1 MEVKNRKK
9 TKLTGLF
16 GKYIL
21 GFTAVVILIAF
32 LCFFVMIGTVTMFG
46 GFLLPANHAEQVL
59 AENGDKIRNANMVTE
74 DLIPAGT
81 FYGVFSADGKFLY
94 GNFDGKEEKT
104 AWEKYRKDNKYA
116 EGKGYYCFFRRKN
129 GEVCITKY
137 FVEVRYANEKWNQIL
152 PPAEQLTTWFTIGLF
167 VILTAVSGFV
177 LSRCFA
183 RRMRKQLEGL
193 CEATEKI
200 TASDLDFESR
210 PSDIQEIG
218 DVMMSL
224 EKMKLAL
231 KDSLQ
236 QQWESEQQKNR
247 QISALAHDI
256 KTPLTVV
263 RGNAELLAEGEL
275 KEEDQEC
282 VLEILKNVDYMEQYL
297 DSMRQVLR
305 GREKEETQ
313 EMVKSSELTRKLR
326 EEAEVLGAAAKIPV
340 LIDSRSADRR
350 KDGDF
355 SGLLEVGT
363 ENTDEI
369 LCCTDEMMRAWRNI
383 LGNALEHT
391 DPVRGIYIEI
401 RTEEISDNRDFSRRY
416 LVAAV
421 RDYGSG
427 FSEQAL
433 IYGAEPFFSGDDS
446 RHDRTHQGMG
456 LSIADTFMKKQGGF
470 LKYGNSVDGDGAE
483 VSLWIRIYSG
493 KTE

>member
-1 MEVKNRKK
+1 MEVKKQKK
-9 TKLTGLF
+9 TTLTGLF

-21 GFTAVVILIAF
+21 GFTVIVILLAF
-32 LCFFVMIGTVTMFG
+32 ICFFVMIGTVTMIG
-46 GFLLPANHAEQVL
+46 GLLLPANHAEQVL
-59 AENGDKIRNANMVTE
+59 AENGDKIRNAEMVTE
-74 DLIPAGT
+74 ELIPAGT
-81 FYGVFSADGKFLY
+81 FYGVFSAEGKFLY
-94 GNFDGKEEKT
+94 GNFDEKEEKI

-116 EGKGYYCFFRRKN
+116 EGKGYYSFFRRKN
-129 GEVCITKY
+129 GQVCITKY

-167 VILTAVSGFV
+167 VILTAASGFV

-183 RRMRKQLEGL
+183 RRMRRQLEGL

-200 TASDLDFESR
+200 AASDLEFESR

-218 DVMMSL
+218 DVLMSL
-224 EKMKLAL
+224 EKMKIAL

-305 GREKEETQ
+305 GREEEGTQ
-313 EMVKSSELTRKLR
+313 EMVKTSELTRKLQ
-326 EEAEVLGAAAKIPV
+326 EEAEVLGAAAKLPV
-340 LIDSRSADRR
+340 FIDSRSADKR
-350 KDGDF
+350 KAGDF
-355 SGLLEVGT
+355 HGLLESET

-369 LCCTDEMMRAWRNI
+369 LCCTDEVMRAWKNI

-391 DPVRGIYIEI
+391 DPARGIRIEI
-401 RTEEISDNRDFSRRY
+401 RTEEISENRDSSRRY

-421 RDYGSG
+421 RDHGSG

-446 RHDRTHQGMG
+446 RHDRKHQGLG

-470 LKYGNSVDGDGAE
+470 IKFANSEDGSGAE
-483 VSLWIRIYSG
+483 VSLWI
-493 KTE
+493 KTIDNKGD

>member
-59 AENGDKIRNANMVTE
+59 VENGDKIRNANMVTE

-104 AWEKYRKDNKYA
+104 AWEKYWKDNKYA

-129 GEVCITKY
+129 GEVCIIKY
-137 FVEVRYANEKWNQIL
+137 FLEVRYANERWNQIL

-167 VILTAVSGFV
+167 VILTVISGFV

-183 RRMRKQLEGL
+183 RRMKKQLEGL

-200 TASDLDFESR
+200 AASDLEFESR

-224 EKMKLAL
+224 EKMKTAL

-263 RGNAELLAEGEL
+263 RGNVELLGEEEL

-282 VLEILKNVDYMEQYL
+282 IREILKNVDYMERYL

-305 GREKEETQ
+305 GREKEEIQ
-313 EMVKSSELTRKLR
+313 EKVKLNKLVRKLQ
-326 EEAEVLGAAAKIPV
+326 EESEVLGAAEKIPV
-340 LIDSRSADRR
+340 IIGRKNAHKR
-350 KDGDF
+350 KDRDV
-355 SGLLEVGT
+355 SLLLEDET

-391 DPVRGIYIEI
+391 DPVRGIRIEI
-401 RTEEISDNRDFSRRY
+401 WTEEISDNRDSFSRY
-416 LVAAV
+416 LVAAA

-427 FSEQAL
+427 FSNQAL
-433 IYGAEPFFSGDDS
+433 IYGSEPFFSGDDS
-446 RHDRTHQGMG
+446 RHDRKHQGLG
-456 LSIADTFMKKQGGF
+456 LSIADTFIKKQGGF
-470 LKYGNSVDGDGAE
+470 LKYGNSEDGIGAE
-483 VSLWIRIYSG
+483 VSLWIKIAD
-493 KTE
+493 KND

>member
-1 MEVKNRKK
+1 MEVKKQKK
-9 TKLTGLF
+9 TTLTGLF

-21 GFTAVVILIAF
+21 GFTVIVILLAF
-32 LCFFVMIGTVTMFG
+32 ICFFVMIGTVTMIG
-46 GFLLPANHAEQVL
+46 GLLLPANHAEQVL
-59 AENGDKIRNANMVTE
+59 AENGDKIRNAEMVTE
-74 DLIPAGT
+74 ELIPAGT
-81 FYGVFSADGKFLY
+81 FYGVFSAEGKFLY
-94 GNFDGKEEKT
+94 GNFDEKEEKI

-116 EGKGYYCFFRRKN
+116 EGKGYYSFFRRKN

-137 FVEVRYANEKWNQIL
+137 FVEVRYANEKWNQVL

-167 VILTAVSGFV
+167 VILTAASGFV

-183 RRMRKQLEGL
+183 RRMRRQLEGL

-200 TASDLDFESR
+200 AASDLEFESR

-218 DVMMSL
+218 DVLMSL
-224 EKMKLAL
+224 EKMKIAL

-282 VLEILKNVDYMEQYL
+282 VLEILKNAAYMEQYL
-297 DSMRQVLR
+297 GSMRQVLR
-305 GREKEETQ
+305 GREKEETR
-313 EMVKSSELTRKLR
+313 EMVKTSELTRKLR

-355 SGLLEVGT
+355 PGLLEAET

-401 RTEEISDNRDFSRRY
+401 RTEEISDNRDSSRRY

-421 RDYGSG
+421 RDHGSG

-433 IYGAEPFFSGDDS
+433 IYGTEPFFSGDDS
-446 RHDRTHQGMG
+446 RHDRTHQGLGM
-456 LSIADTFMKKQGGF
+456 SIADTFMKKQGGF
-470 LKYGNSVDGDGAE
+470 LKYGNSADGDGAE
-483 VSLWIRIYSG
+483 VSLWIRIHSG

>member
-1 MEVKNRKK
+1 MEVKNSKK

-21 GFTAVVILIAF
+21 GFTAIVILLAF
-32 LCFFVMIGTVTMFG
+32 FCFFVMIGTVTMIG
-46 GFLLPANHAEQVL
+46 GLLLPANHAEQVL
-59 AENGDKIRNANMVTE
+59 AENGDKIRNADMVTE

-94 GNFDGKEEKT
+94 GNFDEKEEKI

-167 VILTAVSGFV
+167 VILTVASGFA

-183 RRMRKQLEGL
+183 RRMRRQLEGL

-200 TASDLDFESR
+200 AASDLEFESR

-224 EKMKLAL
+224 EKMKAAL

-282 VLEILKNVDYMEQYL
+282 VLEILKNAAYMEQYL

-305 GREKEETQ
+305 GREQEEPHK
-313 EMVKSSELTRKLR
+313 MVSAEKLTYKLL
-326 EEAEVLGAAAKIPV
+326 EEAEAIGTAEKIPV
-340 LIDSRSADRR
+340 IMGREHTGKR
-350 KDGDF
+350 KDKDF
-355 SGLLEVGT
+355 SRLLEDET

-369 LCCTDEMMRAWRNI
+369 LCCMDEVMRAWKNI

-391 DPVRGIYIEI
+391 DPAQGIQIEI
-401 RTEEISDNRDFSRRY
+401 GTEKVSDNQDSLRKY
-416 LVAAV
+416 LVASV

-427 FSEQAL
+427 FSDQAL
-433 IYGAEPFFSGDDS
+433 IYGSEPFFSGDDS
-446 RHDRTHQGMG
+446 RHDRKHQGLG

-470 LKYGNSVDGDGAE
+470 LKYGNSVEGDGAE
-483 VSLWIRIYSG
+483 VSLWIKIADE
-493 KTE
+493 KIN

>member
-1 MEVKNRKK
+1 MEVKSGKK
-9 TKLTGLF
+9 ITLTGLF

-21 GFTAVVILIAF
+21 SFTGIVILLAF
-32 LCFFVMIGTVTMFG
+32 FCFFVMLGTVTMIG
-46 GFLLPANHAEQVL
+46 GLLLPANYAEQVL
-59 AENGDKIRNANMVTE
+59 AENGEEIRNAERVTE
-74 DLIPAGT
+74 KLIPAGT
-81 FYGVFSADGKFLY
+81 LYGVFSEDGKLLY
-94 GNFDGKEEKT
+94 GNFDEKEEKN
-104 AWEKYRKDNKYA
+104 AWDKYRKDNKYA
-116 EGKGYYCFFRRKN
+116 EGKGYYSFFQRKN

-137 FVEVRYANEKWNQIL
+137 FIEVRYAKERWNQIL

-167 VILTAVSGFV
+167 IILTVVSGFI

-183 RRMRKQLEGL
+183 RRMKKQLEGL

-200 TASDLDFESR
+200 AANNLEFESR
-210 PSDIQEIG
+210 LSEIQEIG

-231 KDSLQ
+231 KASLQ

-282 VLEILKNVDYMEQYL
+282 VLEILKNAAYMEQYL
-297 DSMRQVLR
+297 GSMRQVLR
-305 GREKEETQ
+305 GREKEETH
-313 EMVKSSELTRKLR
+313 EMVKTSELTRKLQ
-326 EEAEVLGAAAKIPV
+326 EEAEVLGAAEKIPV
-340 LIDSRSADRR
+340 IMESESADKRR
-350 KDGDF
+350 AGDF
-355 SGLLEVGT
+355 PGLLEPET

-391 DPVRGIYIEI
+391 DPARGIRIDI
-401 RTEEISDNRDFSRRY
+401 RTEEISENRDSSRIY

-421 RDYGSG
+421 RDHGSG

-446 RHDRTHQGMG
+446 RHDRTHQGLG

-470 LKYGNSVDGDGAE
+470 LKFANSEDGSGAE
-483 VSLWIRIYSG
+483 VSLWI
-493 KTE
+493 KTVDNKGD

>member
-81 FYGVFSADGKFLY
+81 FYGFFSADGKFLY

-129 GEVCITKY
+129 GEVCIIKY
-137 FVEVRYANEKWNQIL
+137 FLEVRYANERWNQIL

-167 VILTAVSGFV
+167 VILTVISGFV

-183 RRMRKQLEGL
+183 RRMKKQLEGL

-200 TASDLDFESR
+200 AASDLEFESR

-224 EKMKLAL
+224 DKMKTAL

-263 RGNAELLAEGEL
+263 RGNVELLGEEEL

-282 VLEILKNVDYMEQYL
+282 IREILKNVDYMERYL

-305 GREKEETQ
+305 GREKEEIQ
-313 EMVKSSELTRKLR
+313 EKVKLNKLVRKLQ
-326 EEAEVLGAAAKIPV
+326 EESEVLGAAEKIPV
-340 LIDSRSADRR
+340 IIGKMHTKEKIGMCPCFWRMRR
-350 KDGDF
+350 KIQMKF
-355 SGLLEVGT
+355 SVVQ
-363 ENTDEI
+363 
-369 LCCTDEMMRAWRNI
+369 MR
-383 LGNALEHT
+383 
-391 DPVRGIYIEI
+391 
-401 RTEEISDNRDFSRRY
+401 
-416 LVAAV
+416 
-421 RDYGSG
+421 
-427 FSEQAL
+427 
-433 IYGAEPFFSGDDS
+433 
-446 RHDRTHQGMG
+446 
-456 LSIADTFMKKQGGF
+456 
-470 LKYGNSVDGDGAE
+470 
-483 VSLWIRIYSG
+483 
-493 KTE
+493 

>member
-1 MEVKNRKK
+1 MEVRNRKK

-32 LCFFVMIGTVTMFG
+32 LCFFVMIGTVTMSG

-129 GEVCITKY
+129 GEVCIINY
-137 FVEVRYANEKWNQIL
+137 FLEVRYANERWNQIL

-167 VILTAVSGFV
+167 VILTVISGFV

-183 RRMRKQLEGL
+183 RRMKKQLEGL

-200 TASDLDFESR
+200 AASDLEFESR

-224 EKMKLAL
+224 EKMRTAL

-263 RGNAELLAEGEL
+263 RGNVELLGEEEL

-282 VLEILKNVDYMEQYL
+282 IREILKNVDYMEQYL

-305 GREKEETQ
+305 GREKEEIQ
-313 EMVKSSELTRKLR
+313 EKVKLNKLVRKLQ
-326 EEAEVLGAAAKIPV
+326 EESEVLGAAEKIPV
-340 LIDSRSADRR
+340 IIGRKNAHKR
-350 KDGDF
+350 KDRNV
-355 SGLLEVGT
+355 SLLLEDET

-391 DPVRGIYIEI
+391 DPVRGIRIEI
-401 RTEEISDNRDFSRRY
+401 WTEEISDNRDSFSRY
-416 LVAAV
+416 LVAAA

-427 FSEQAL
+427 FSDQAL
-433 IYGAEPFFSGDDS
+433 IYGSEPFFSGDDS
-446 RHDRTHQGMG
+446 RHDRKHQGLG

-470 LKYGNSVDGDGAE
+470 LKYGNSEDGIGAE
-483 VSLWIRIYSG
+483 VSLWIKIAV
-493 KTE
+493 KND

>member
-1 MEVKNRKK
+1 MEVKKQKK
-9 TKLTGLF
+9 TTLTGLF

-21 GFTAVVILIAF
+21 GFTVIVILLAF
-32 LCFFVMIGTVTMFG
+32 FCFFVMLGTVTMIG
-46 GFLLPANHAEQVL
+46 GLLLPANHAEQVL
-59 AENGDKIRNANMVTE
+59 AENGDKIRNAEMVTE
-74 DLIPAGT
+74 ELIPAGT
-81 FYGVFSADGKFLY
+81 FYGVFSAEGKFLY
-94 GNFDGKEEKT
+94 GNFDEKEEKI

-116 EGKGYYCFFRRKN
+116 EGKGYYSFFRRKN
-129 GEVCITKY
+129 GQVCITKY
-137 FVEVRYANEKWNQIL
+137 FVEVRYANEKWNQVL

-167 VILTAVSGFV
+167 VILTAASGFV

-183 RRMRKQLEGL
+183 RRMRRQLEGL

-200 TASDLDFESR
+200 AASDLEFESR

-218 DVMMSL
+218 DVLMSL
-224 EKMKLAL
+224 EKMKIAL

-282 VLEILKNVDYMEQYL
+282 VLEILKNAAYMEQYL
-297 DSMRQVLR
+297 GSMRQVLR
-305 GREKEETQ
+305 GREKEETR
-313 EMVKSSELTRKLR
+313 EMVKTSELTRKLQ
-326 EEAEVLGAAAKIPV
+326 EEAEVLGAAEKIPV
-340 LIDSRSADRR
+340 IMESESADKR

-355 SGLLEVGT
+355 PGLLEPET

-391 DPVRGIYIEI
+391 DPARGIRIEI
-401 RTEEISDNRDFSRRY
+401 RTEEISDNRDSSRRY
-416 LVAAV
+416 LVAVV
-421 RDYGSG
+421 RDHGSG

-446 RHDRTHQGMG
+446 RHDRTHQGLGM
-456 LSIADTFMKKQGGF
+456 SIADTFMKKQGGF

-483 VSLWIRIYSG
+483 VSLWIKTVDSRID
-493 KTE
+493 

>member
-1 MEVKNRKK
+1 MEVKKQKK
-9 TKLTGLF
+9 TTLTGLF

-21 GFTAVVILIAF
+21 GFTVIVILLAF
-32 LCFFVMIGTVTMFG
+32 ICFFVMIGTVTMIG
-46 GFLLPANHAEQVL
+46 GLLLPANHAEQVL
-59 AENGDKIRNANMVTE
+59 AENGDKIRNAEMVTE
-74 DLIPAGT
+74 ELIPAGT
-81 FYGVFSADGKFLY
+81 FYGVFSAEGKFLY
-94 GNFDGKEEKT
+94 GNFDEKEEKI

-116 EGKGYYCFFRRKN
+116 EGKGYYSFFRRKN
-129 GEVCITKY
+129 GQVCITKY

-167 VILTAVSGFV
+167 VILTAASGFV

-183 RRMRKQLEGL
+183 RRMRRQLEGL

-200 TASDLDFESR
+200 AASDLEFESR

-218 DVMMSL
+218 DVLMSL
-224 EKMKLAL
+224 EKMKIAL

-263 RGNAELLAEGEL
+263 RGNAELLSEGEL

-305 GREKEETQ
+305 GREKEEIKKLVRA
-313 EMVKSSELTRKLR
+313 EELTRKLR
-326 EEAEVLGAAAKIPV
+326 EEAETLGAAEKIPV
-340 LIDSRSADRR
+340 ILESRNPNAGKEKGFSAYKKADSEST
-350 KDGDF
+350 G
-355 SGLLEVGT
+355 
-363 ENTDEI
+363 EI
-369 LCCTDEMMRAWRNI
+369 LCCIDEVMRAWKNI

-391 DPVRGIYIEI
+391 DPARGIRIEI
-401 RTEEISDNRDFSRRY
+401 RTEEISENRDSSRRY

-421 RDYGSG
+421 RDHGSG

-446 RHDRTHQGMG
+446 RHDRTHQGLG

-470 LKYGNSVDGDGAE
+470 IKFANSEDGSGAE
-483 VSLWIRIYSG
+483 VSLWI
-493 KTE
+493 KTIDNKGE

>member
-1 MEVKNRKK
+1 MEVKKQKK
-9 TKLTGLF
+9 TTLTGLF

-21 GFTAVVILIAF
+21 GFTVIVILLAF
-32 LCFFVMIGTVTMFG
+32 ICFFVMIGTVTMIG
-46 GFLLPANHAEQVL
+46 GLLLPANHAEQVL
-59 AENGDKIRNANMVTE
+59 AENGDKIRNAEMVTE
-74 DLIPAGT
+74 ELIPAGT
-81 FYGVFSADGKFLY
+81 LYGVFSAEGKFLY
-94 GNFDGKEEKT
+94 GNFDEKEKKI

-116 EGKGYYCFFRRKN
+116 EGKGYYSFFRRKN
-129 GEVCITKY
+129 GQVCITKY

-167 VILTAVSGFV
+167 VILTAASGFV

-183 RRMRKQLEGL
+183 RRMRRQLEGL

-200 TASDLDFESR
+200 AASDLEFESR

-218 DVMMSL
+218 DVLMSL
-224 EKMKLAL
+224 EKMKIAL

-305 GREKEETQ
+305 GREEEETQ
-313 EMVKSSELTRKLR
+313 EMVKTSELTRKLQ
-326 EEAEVLGAAAKIPV
+326 EEAEVLGTAEKIPV
-340 LIDSRSADRR
+340 IMESESADKR

-355 SGLLEVGT
+355 PGLLEPET

-391 DPVRGIYIEI
+391 DPARGIRIEI
-401 RTEEISDNRDFSRRY
+401 RTEEISENRDSSRRY

-421 RDYGSG
+421 RDHGSG

-446 RHDRTHQGMG
+446 RHDRKHQGLG

-470 LKYGNSVDGDGAE
+470 IKFANSEDGSGAE
-483 VSLWIRIYSG
+483 VSLWI
-493 KTE
+493 KTIDNKGE

>member
-1 MEVKNRKK
+1 MEVKKQKK
-9 TKLTGLF
+9 TTLTGLF

-21 GFTAVVILIAF
+21 GFTVIVILLAF
-32 LCFFVMIGTVTMFG
+32 ICFFVMIGTVTMIG
-46 GFLLPANHAEQVL
+46 GLLLPANHAEQVL
-59 AENGDKIRNANMVTE
+59 AENGDKIRNAEMVTE
-74 DLIPAGT
+74 ELIPAGT
-81 FYGVFSADGKFLY
+81 FYGVFSAEGKFLY
-94 GNFDGKEEKT
+94 GNFDEKEEKI

-116 EGKGYYCFFRRKN
+116 EGKGYYSFFRRKN
-129 GEVCITKY
+129 GQVCITKY

-167 VILTAVSGFV
+167 VILTAASGFV

-183 RRMRKQLEGL
+183 RRMRRQLEGL

-200 TASDLDFESR
+200 AASDLEFESR

-218 DVMMSL
+218 DVLMSL
-224 EKMKLAL
+224 EKMKIAL

-282 VLEILKNVDYMEQYL
+282 VLEILKNAAYMEQYL
-297 DSMRQVLR
+297 GSMRQVLR

-313 EMVKSSELTRKLR
+313 EMVKTSELTRKLQ
-326 EEAEVLGAAAKIPV
+326 EEAEVLGAAEKIPV
-340 LIDSRSADRR
+340 IMESESADKR
-350 KDGDF
+350 KAGDF
-355 SGLLEVGT
+355 PGFLEPET

-391 DPVRGIYIEI
+391 DPARGIRIEI
-401 RTEEISDNRDFSRRY
+401 RTEEISENRDSSRRY

-421 RDYGSG
+421 RDHGSG

-446 RHDRTHQGMG
+446 RHDRTHQGLG

-470 LKYGNSVDGDGAE
+470 LKFANSEDGSGAE
-483 VSLWIRIYSG
+483 VSLWI
-493 KTE
+493 KTIDNKGE